1 MNFTPIIRP
10 LMMRRVEASRRWSA
24 EVEATQRRVL
34 AGLVERG
41 RRTEWGSRH
50 GFDTISCYE
59 DFAGRVPVTPYPA
72 IRAEVMRMVA
82 GERDILWPGRCRWY
96 AQSSGTAD
104 GRSKFIPVTDD
115 SLRESHY
122 AGGAEVVAH
131 YLASNPG
138 SRMFAGKNFI
148 LGGSFAS
155 TLAEVPAGVHVGD
168 LSATLIR
175 RINPLAD
182 LVRVP
187 SRRVDRK
194 SVV

>member
-82 GERDILWPGRCRWY
+82 GERDRSDTAPMQYSHC
-96 AQSSGTAD
+96 SS
-104 GRSKFIPVTDD
+104 RFVFPIHE
-115 SLRESHY
+115 R
-122 AGGAEVVAH
+122 
-131 YLASNPG
+131 
-138 SRMFAGKNFI
+138 NF
-148 LGGSFAS
+148 S
-155 TLAEVPAGVHVGD
+155 
-168 LSATLIR
+168 
-175 RINPLAD
+175 
-182 LVRVP
+182 
-187 SRRVDRK
+187 
-194 SVV
+194 